1 MMNCFPIVIYCYIY
15 EIQIMQYFSSK
26 VGVTSLLESQKLKI
40 FNFKELCR
48 RCPIISIIC
57 IFGKAHDFD
66 RYIILSNATI
76 DASLHLR
83 SHNFWEIGKLIC
95 QIDFQLQSKVS
106 NTNIKS

>member
-1 MMNCFPIVIYCYIY
+1 M
-15 EIQIMQYFSSK
+15 
-26 VGVTSLLESQKLKI
+26 
-40 FNFKELCR
+40 
-48 RCPIISIIC
+48 
-57 IFGKAHDFD
+57 AHDFD
-66 RYIILSNATI
+66 RYITLSNAAI

>member
-1 MMNCFPIVIYCYIY
+1 
-15 EIQIMQYFSSK
+15 MQYLSSK
-26 VGVTSLLESQKLKI
+26 VGVTSLLESQKH
-40 FNFKELCR
+40 R
-48 RCPIISIIC
+48 RCAITSITC
-57 IFGKAHDFD
+57 KFGIAHDFD

-95 QIDFQLQSKVS
+95 QIGFQLQSKVS